1 MKKLSFLIG
10 FLVVILLEIII
21 LSTCFT
27 DQTNYYQD
35 SVLINETVMHVKND
49 FLDLK
54 KHKPITG
61 IEYSVIDIDEKVLF
75 QTKDNLSITINQA
88 IIKNDTILDLEIDGK
103 MVGKII
109 IENTQIKFIEKR
121 NKTIR
126 IIFAI
131 LLVIE
136 VLIGLGYFM
145 YLNHTIIQPFHK
157 LNKFAVRI
165 AEGNLDVPLEMDRH
179 NLFGA
184 FTESFD
190 MMRYQLKKARLAE
203 AKASEAK
210 KELVA
215 KLSHDIKTPI
225 ASIKASSE
233 VGLALTKEEKT
244 KTNFMQIIQK
254 TDQMN
259 ALMNNLFTSTLE
271 ELQQLT
277 VTPVEENSTIL
288 KHILENADYMHQA
301 DIPKVVDALVY
312 VDKFRLQQV
321 FDNIFSNSYK
331 YANTKIDVRISK
343 TSEFLIVEI
352 EDYGKGVPN
361 DEVILLT
368 EKYKRG
374 SNAKDKDGAGL
385 GLYISEYFMKQM
397 EGMLLVE
404 NGVNGLKVSIHIR
417 LVGKN

>member
-21 LSTCFT
+21 LATFFT
-27 DQTNYYQD
+27 DQTNYNQD
-35 SVLINETVMHVKND
+35 SVLINEAVMHIKND
-49 FLDLK
+49 FFDLK
-54 KHKPITG
+54 KHQPITG
-61 IEYSVIDIDEKVLF
+61 LEYSVIDLDEKVLF
-75 QTKDNLSITINQA
+75 QTRDNLSITINQA
-88 IIKNDTILDLEIDGK
+88 IIRNDTILDLEIDGK
-103 MVGKII
+103 IVGKII
-109 IENTQIKFIEKR
+109 IENNQIQLIEKR

-136 VLIGLGYFM
+136 VLIGFGYFI
-145 YLNHTIIQPFHK
+145 YLNHTIIQPFNK

-233 VGLALTKEEKT
+233 VGLALTNEEKT
-244 KTNFMQIIQK
+244 KINFMQIIQK

-277 VTPVEENSTIL
+277 VTLVEENSSVL
-288 KHILENADYMHQA
+288 KEILENADYMHQA

-321 FDNIFSNSYK
+321 FDNIFANSYK
-331 YANTKIDVRISK
+331 YANTKIDVTISK

-352 EDYGKGVPN
+352 EDYGRGVSN